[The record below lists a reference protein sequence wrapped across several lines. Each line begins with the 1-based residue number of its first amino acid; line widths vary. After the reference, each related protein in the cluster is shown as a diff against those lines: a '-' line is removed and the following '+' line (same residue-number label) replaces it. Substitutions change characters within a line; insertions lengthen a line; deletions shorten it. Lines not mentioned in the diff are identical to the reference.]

1 MRFKIL
7 IVLML
12 CAVTH
17 LAAQQLYTDT
27 FKLQDMNQTVDAD
40 ALLLDMIAAQTAE
53 LYANDST
60 ADTREE
66 SPPAANTNSFGSCL
80 NT

>member
-1 MRFKIL
+1 
-7 IVLML
+7 ML

-40 ALLLDMIAAQTAE
+40 ALLLDMVAAQTAE

-60 ADTREE
+60 ADTLTYADLMRLD
-66 SPPAANTNSFGSCL
+66 SIAR
-80 NT
+80 